1 MSQDPKDPS
10 QSPDG
15 HDHGANRPSPN
26 GGDEPTQRLPEN
38 PEESGQQGPRPDP
51 SSAADQ
57 GSTPP
62 PAPHSDSA
70 AQSDPAPHFGQGVYA
85 ERPAHPEQQAPA
97 NAAGQTPGWGAQQP
111 GSWDQSAAAAP
122 APKKKRRGIGVG
134 AFALGIFLAA
144 LLGGGVAV
152 LGGQALLDDPA
163 PQVGESGPGIEINDP
178 EDASQITAAA
188 DQASSSV
195 VTLAVGGQGGSGSGS
210 GIILDDQGHV
220 LTNTHVVTLGGSAA
234 DPEIQVQ
241 LNDGRVTT
249 AEIVGTD
256 PLSDLAVIQLED
268 TENLTPAELG
278 SSSDLNVGDQTIAIG
293 APLSLAGTV
302 TTGIVSTLDRTIQ
315 VASAAV
321 EPDETEPTPELF
333 EDLESQDQEQSPD
346 GEGGFEFFFPDQE
359 QSPSQGS
366 IYLNVIQTDAAINQG
381 NSGGALVDAE
391 GRVIG
396 VNVAI
401 ASTGG
406 GGMQGGGGAGSIGV
420 GFSIPIDYAERI
432 ANDLIENGETS
443 HGLLGVQV
451 LPAHPDAEVNQ
462 QMLDAAEGDQLPPMG
477 FPAGGLVTA
486 VSEQSPASEAGIQE
500 GDVIEAVEGR
510 QIQDGTSLTA
520 TVREYADG
528 ETITLTVLRDGER
541 QDIDVTLASL

>member
-1 MSQDPKDPS
+1 MSQDPQDPS
-10 QSPDG
+10 QPHEE
-15 HDHGANRPSPN
+15 HDAAANRPPS
-26 GGDEPTQRLPEN
+26 GAGDEPTRRLPEN
-38 PEESGQQGPRPDP
+38 TDGAGEP
-51 SSAADQ
+51 AAGS

-62 PAPHSDSA
+62 PEPHSDPA
-70 AQSDPAPHFGQGVYA
+70 AQSASAPHFGQGVYA
-85 ERPAHPEQQAPA
+85 ERPAHPEQE
-97 NAAGQTPGWGAQQP
+97 AAADSTAQTPGWGAQQS

-122 APKKKRRGIGVG
+122 AQKKKRRGIGFG
-134 AFALGIFLAA
+134 TFALGIILAA

-152 LGGQALLDDPA
+152 VGGQALLDDPA
-163 PQVGESGPGIEINDP
+163 SEVGDSDSGPGIEINDP
-178 EDASQITAAA
+178 EDASPVTAAA
-188 DQASSSV
+188 DQASPSV

-210 GIILDDQGHV
+210 GIILDDEGHV
-220 LTNTHVVTLGGSAA
+220 LTNTHVVTLGGSEAQP
-234 DPEIQVQ
+234 DIQVQ

-321 EPDETEPTPELF
+321 EPGETEPTPELF
-333 EDLESQDQEQSPD
+333 EDLESEGQEQSPE
-346 GEGGFEFFFPDQE
+346 GEGGGEEGFEFFFPDQE

-381 NSGGALVDAE
+381 NSGGALVDSE

-396 VNVAI
+396 VNVAM

-406 GGMQGGGGAGSIGV
+406 GGMPGGGGAGSIGV

-432 ANDLIENGETS
+432 ATDLIENGETS

-462 QMLDAAEGDQLPPMG
+462 QMLGASEGEQLPSMG

-486 VSEQSPASEAGIQE
+486 VSEQSPVSEAGLQE

-520 TVREYADG
+520 TVREYASG

-541 QDIDVTLASL
+541 QDIDVDLASL